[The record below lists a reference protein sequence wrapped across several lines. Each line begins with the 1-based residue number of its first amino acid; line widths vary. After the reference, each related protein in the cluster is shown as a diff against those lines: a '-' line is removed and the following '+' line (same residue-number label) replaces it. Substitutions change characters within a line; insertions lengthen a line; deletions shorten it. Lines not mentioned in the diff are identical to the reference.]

1 MYRLLRMPPSQCL
14 FYTMAIIGGFYGGFA
29 IANFNVL
36 GSAET
41 TNMIRLV
48 MSCLGGDLRQ
58 TFLCFVAA
66 IIYGLA
72 IVCSK
77 LCTDRIKRHTHLV
90 SVLINFV
97 TTLWLCFA
105 PEGLNYVLILY
116 PMFFACAFQ
125 WNSFPGAK
133 GFASSSIFST
143 NNYRQAIL
151 GLVDYL
157 SDRENKSA
165 LEKSRF
171 YFGTLLWFHVG
182 AAAAFLSVKYLGQ
195 KGAAINLA
203 FIVFAFA
210 QTVYEY
216 RYADDPQ
223 KEMDILVKQ

>member
-1 MYRLLRMPPSQCL
+1 MYRLLKMPPSQCL

-48 MSCLGGDLRQ
+48 ISCLGGDFHQ
-58 TFLCFVAA
+58 TLLCFVAA
-66 IIYGLA
+66 VIYGFA

-77 LCTDRIKRHTHLV
+77 LCTDYAKRHTHLV
-90 SVLINFV
+90 SVLINLV
-97 TTLWLCFA
+97 TTVWLCFA
-105 PEGLNYVLILY
+105 PSTLNYVLVLY

-133 GFASSSIFST
+133 GYASSSIFST

-151 GLVDYL
+151 GLADYL
-157 SDRENKSA
+157 EDRKNRDA
-165 LEKSRF
+165 LKKSRF

-195 KGAAINLA
+195 KGAIINLL
-203 FIVFAFA
+203 FVILAFA
-210 QTVYEY
+210 QTLYEY
-216 RYADDPQ
+216 HYDDTPQ
-223 KEMDILVKQ
+223 KELDVLVK

>member
-1 MYRLLRMPPSQCL
+1 MPPSQCL
-14 FYTMAIIGGFYGGFA
+14 FYTMAIVGGFYGGFA
-29 IANFNVL
+29 IANFDVL

-48 MSCLGGDLRQ
+48 ISCLGGDFHQ
-58 TFLCFVAA
+58 TFLCFIAA
-66 IIYGLA
+66 IIYGSA

-77 LCTDRIKRHTHLV
+77 LCSDYVRHHTHLI

-97 TTLWLCFA
+97 TTVWLCLA
-105 PEGLNYVLILY
+105 PENLNYVLVLY

-151 GLVDYL
+151 GMADYIE
-157 SDRENKSA
+157 DRNDKNA
-165 LEKSRF
+165 LKKARF
-171 YFGTLLWFHVG
+171 YFGTLVWFHVG
-182 AAAAFLSVKYLGQ
+182 VAAAFLSVKLLGGRH
-195 KGAAINLA
+195 GAIINL
-203 FIVFAFA
+203 VFVLMALV
-210 QTVYEY
+210 QTIYEY

-223 KEMDILVKQ
+223 KEMDVLVK